1 MTTLVTGGTG
11 FVAGWCIAELLDR
24 GHTVRTTV
32 RDARRAAQ
40 VRAVAGDRGEE
51 LEVVVADLMCDDG
64 WAAAVDGC
72 EQVLHVASPMG
83 EGAEPKD
90 PDVLIRPAREGT
102 LRVLR
107 AAVEAA
113 VPRVV
118 MTSSCAAATPRPG
131 TDGEFDETLWT
142 DPDQR
147 GLDTYRRSKAIA
159 ERAAWDFM
167 AERGGAT
174 TLTTVLPGAVFGPVR
189 SAGTTGSVDVIG
201 RMLRGMPGVPRIGL
215 NIVDVRDLAD
225 LHVRAA
231 TDPKAARERFIAV
244 GDFLWMSEVAD
255 ELRAR
260 LGEAAK
266 RVPRRTLP
274 DAALRLMARA
284 QPALGGI
291 VPMLGRRYTYSHAK
305 AHDLLGWTPRPA
317 RTTVVECAESL
328 LGQRAA

>member
-90 PDVLIRPAREGT
+90 PDVLIRLAREGT

-215 NIVDVRDLAD
+215 TSSMCGISPTCTSAPRPTRRLRESDSSPS
-225 LHVRAA
+225 A
-231 TDPKAARERFIAV
+231 TSCGCRRWPTSFGPGSAR
-244 GDFLWMSEVAD
+244 
-255 ELRAR
+255 
-260 LGEAAK
+260 
-266 RVPRRTLP
+266 PRSACR
-274 DAALRLMARA
+274 
-284 QPALGGI
+284 GG
-291 VPMLGRRYTYSHAK
+291 PCP
-305 AHDLLGWTPRPA
+305 TPR
-317 RTTVVECAESL
+317 C
-328 LGQRAA
+328 G